1 MTAMP
6 PLELTFLG
14 SGNAFVADRYW
25 SCFLL
30 NRRYLFDAPP
40 TVLPHLN
47 KLQISPLEI
56 VAVFITHFH
65 ADHFFS
71 LPFLFLDYEYVTGR
85 TEELVIVGPRG
96 GREVFE
102 SLTEIGFGG
111 LARGERSYHRS
122 YIEAEEGKEQ
132 TAAGLPFRAV
142 AVEQSPT
149 PTQTSFGYRVNLG
162 GRTVSYTGDTILCDG
177 VYELARG
184 ADVLVAD
191 CSCWQAPCDHHMS
204 LEDIRRLRR
213 EIPLET
219 TFVLTHLDAGRPAV
233 DIEGVLVAEDLATL
247 RL

>member
-1 MTAMP
+1 VP

-14 SGNAFVADRYW
+14 SGNAFVGDRYW

-56 VAVFITHFH
+56 AAVFITHFH
-65 ADHFFS
+65 ADHFFG
-71 LPFLFLDYEYVTGR
+71 LPFLFLDYEYVTRR
-85 TEELVIVGPRG
+85 TEEIVIVGPPG
-96 GREVFE
+96 HKEVME

-111 LARGERSYHRS
+111 LAQIDRSYHRA
-122 YIEAEEGKEQ
+122 YVEAEEGTEQ
-132 TAAGLPFRAV
+132 TAAGLPFRAI

-149 PTQTSFGYRVNLG
+149 PTHSSFGYRVDLD
-162 GRTVSYTGDTILCDG
+162 GRIVSYTGDTVLCDG

-191 CSCWQAPCDHHMS
+191 CSCWQDPCDHHMS
-204 LEDIRRLRR
+204 LDVIRRLRR

-219 TFVLTHLDAGRPAV
+219 TFVLTHLDVGRPTV